1 MVLRKVVTTCSQPNT
16 SLHEAQDTVIDN
28 PNHERNPRKQPQ
40 DFLPVPNPMT
50 SYWLKQPH
58 PYAKLRTTPHLPVS
72 CDIAIIGS
80 GMAGILTAY
89 HILQTSHANF
99 LKAGTPMPRIV
110 LLDARDLC
118 SGATARNGGHSKV
131 KTATLTSL
139 ADGAARTAF
148 QDYVHRTHMELKALV
163 DAEALAVKC
172 EFELR
177 RSFDVFQDKEE
188 FEGVKMAYDEDARVG
203 QGWTKRTSVVPG
215 EWVERI
221 TGVRGSVGAFSV
233 ESASFWPYKL
243 VCGVLEGMVEK
254 FGEVLNVQMNTV
266 VTRLA
271 SSPSTASVERT
282 SRDASTTTITTRVV
296 NVLETPRG
304 TLTAKKVV
312 LATNAYTASLLPSFS
327 KTIVPYKG
335 MNSHHAPSP
344 SASSSSPHPN
354 HTSHATQ
361 SHLNNTYN
369 IHFAP
374 LSPKH
379 PTGCDYLNPRP
390 DGSIVVG
397 GGSWFY
403 QNKHNEKYDSGDDDG
418 YAWLNTVDDST
429 ETGHFPADV
438 YAHWTH
444 YMSNTFLSHPPPSS
458 SSRFE
463 PDSIWTGIQGKTNN
477 GMPHI
482 GRVPPPPPPP
492 DKGDEQQQQWML
504 AGFNGGGMALIPL
517 AAKAVAKMVL
527 RDLDFEHV
535 QDEFGLL
542 EGMGTGDARMVS

>member
-1 MVLRKVVTTCSQPNT
+1 
-16 SLHEAQDTVIDN
+16 
-28 PNHERNPRKQPQ
+28 
-40 DFLPVPNPMT
+40 
-50 SYWLKQPH
+50 
-58 PYAKLRTTPHLPVS
+58 
-72 CDIAIIGS
+72 
-80 GMAGILTAY
+80 
-89 HILQTSHANF
+89 
-99 LKAGTPMPRIV
+99 
-110 LLDARDLC
+110 
-118 SGATARNGGHSKV
+118 
-131 KTATLTSL
+131 
-139 ADGAARTAF
+139 
-148 QDYVHRTHMELKALV
+148 
-163 DAEALAVKC
+163 
-172 EFELR
+172 
-177 RSFDVFQDKEE
+177 
-188 FEGVKMAYDEDARVG
+188 
-203 QGWTKRTSVVPG
+203 
-215 EWVERI
+215 
-221 TGVRGSVGAFSV
+221 
-233 ESASFWPYKL
+233 
-243 VCGVLEGMVEK
+243 
-254 FGEVLNVQMNTV
+254 
-266 VTRLA
+266 
-271 SSPSTASVERT
+271 
-282 SRDASTTTITTRVV
+282 
-296 NVLETPRG
+296 
-304 TLTAKKVV
+304 
-312 LATNAYTASLLPSFS
+312 
-327 KTIVPYKG
+327 

-344 SASSSSPHPN
+344 SASSSSPHSN

-403 QNKHNEKYDSGDDDG
+403 QNKHNEKSDSGDDDDR

-458 SSRFE
+458 SSSRFE

-482 GRVPPPPPPP
+482 GRVPPPPH
-492 DKGDEQQQQWML
+492 DKRDKQQQQQWML

>member
-1 MVLRKVVTTCSQPNT
+1 
-16 SLHEAQDTVIDN
+16 
-28 PNHERNPRKQPQ
+28 
-40 DFLPVPNPMT
+40 MT

-99 LKAGTPMPRIV
+99 LEAGTPMPHIV

-148 QDYVHRTHMELKALV
+148 QDYVHRTHVELKSLV
-163 DAEALAVKC
+163 DAEALAAKC

-203 QGWTKRTSVVPG
+203 QRWTKRTSVVPG

-221 TGVRGSVGAFSV
+221 TGVRGSVGA
-233 ESASFWPYKL
+233 
-243 VCGVLEGMVEK
+243 
-254 FGEVLNVQMNTV
+254 
-266 VTRLA
+266 
-271 SSPSTASVERT
+271 
-282 SRDASTTTITTRVV
+282 
-296 NVLETPRG
+296 
-304 TLTAKKVV
+304 
-312 LATNAYTASLLPSFS
+312 
-327 KTIVPYKG
+327 
-335 MNSHHAPSP
+335 
-344 SASSSSPHPN
+344 
-354 HTSHATQ
+354 HATQ

-403 QNKHNEKYDSGDDDG
+403 QNKHNEKYDSGDDDR

-444 YMSNTFLSHPPPSS
+444 YMSNTFLNHPPPSSS

-482 GRVPPPPPPP
+482 GRVPPPPPP
-492 DKGDEQQQQWML
+492 DKRDKQQQQQWML

-542 EGMGTGDARMVS
+542 DGMGTGDARMVP